1 MFRRPRCLVNSVTP
15 TSNGVDITFNR
26 AIDATKLNLYD
37 GAGGG
42 FRSGGSDARGSEYR
56 SVAWLARLGFD
67 DEHRSLRQVE
77 HSGQWKLAAC
87 QRVH

>member
-1 MFRRPRCLVNSVTP
+1 VTP

-42 FRSGGSDARGSEYR
+42 
-56 SVAWLARLGFD
+56 
-67 DEHRSLRQVE
+67 
-77 HSGQWKLAAC
+77 
-87 QRVH
+87 